1 MPWLGEEN
9 TSWLAVRMLFCL
21 FLSDCDLQHFFQI
34 MTFLAALSCRFP
46 LQTFHWTWPVSDWCD
61 FMNLLLPC
69 SWLLVGEGVLFSVGS
84 ISGSC
89 ASLCLLLSLLFLS
102 CPLFCL
108 GVVGSC
114 VWSISSWPHKTKTNG
129 MKLNSWFFGRPS
141 HELHLRL
148 ESVIPVA
155 AW

>member
-21 FLSDCDLQHFFQI
+21 SLWLWSSTFFQI

-61 FMNLLLPC
+61 FKNLLLPC

-129 MKLNSWFFGRPS
+129 MKVNSWFFGRPS